1 MNCVV
6 RGRSTTVSSLELDD
20 TWQGRG
26 FNRSEFIHYA
36 LRDAVECLTFDRDE
50 LAALLE
56 AQTEVREGQT
66 TSADEARDRVETD
79 DE

>member
-1 MNCVV
+1 VSFVGGRRLSRRSNSTI
-6 RGRSTTVSSLELDD
+6 RGKDAGSIR
-20 TWQGRG
+20 
-26 FNRSEFIHYA
+26 YA
-36 LRDAVECLTFDRDE
+36 LRDAVECPTFDRGE

-66 TSADEARDRVETD
+66 TSADEACDRVETD